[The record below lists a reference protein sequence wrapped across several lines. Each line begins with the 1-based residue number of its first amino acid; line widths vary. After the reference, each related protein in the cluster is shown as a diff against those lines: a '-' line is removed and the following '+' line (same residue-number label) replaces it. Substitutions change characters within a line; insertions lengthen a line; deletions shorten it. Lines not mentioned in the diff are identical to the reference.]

1 MADNGWSFLNN
12 SGKSSNYYGADGS
25 WGYTNDDGSG
35 SYYGADGSWGY
46 KNADGSGSY
55 YGADGSWGYTN
66 DDGSGSYYGA
76 DGSYGYKNSDGSRNY
91 YGGDTDD
98 CSCSSCNSY
107 ASNNNSESGLGALVG
122 LGIVGA
128 AVWAISKLFK

>member
-12 SGKSSNYYGADGS
+12 SGKSSSYYGADGS
-25 WGYTNDDGSG
+25 WGYTND
-35 SYYGADGSWGY
+35 
-46 KNADGSGSY
+46 DGSGSY

-76 DGSYGYKNSDGSRNY
+76 DGSYGYKNSDGSSNY
-91 YGGDTDD
+91 YGNDSDD
-98 CSCSSCNSY
+98 CSCSSCSSH
-107 ASNNNSESGLGALVG
+107 ASNNDSGAGLGALVG